1 MISKSREPVENSIDE
16 GIENT
21 LIFEKEWF
29 SKLREN
35 YSIGLDN
42 LLKQF
47 DGLMPS
53 FSSSAKAASP
63 KKPVGKTVEA
73 GIWFLRVEA

>member
-1 MISKSREPVENSIDE
+1 MISKSRELVENSIDQ

-35 YSIGLDN
+35 YSIGADN

-53 FSSSAKAASP
+53 SNSYAKAASL
-63 KKPVGKTVEA
+63 KKPMGKTVEA
-73 GIWFLRVEA
+73 GS